1 MQTQKVFYAPGPQHN
16 DPRCRWARLPDS
28 PCPVFAPPYSVF
40 RLQTCSTRWD
50 TALPSTCHTTQPAQS
65 KFNTGYILPL
75 YKFSQTTDCC
85 PPPRVSKRIRP
96 LIPDLAITKPFVP
109 RNGKVWHQSVKMTLI
124 NVTCV
129 FDLSVSLINCHSVKH
144 IFQPFM
150 LKLNY
155 SYSRLCVNNSECYR
169 YLI

>member
-1 MQTQKVFYAPGPQHN
+1 MTCTCVIGNDEHGNKELTNKPNDGREPSVSADSIDDYPQPTSEKSGQIMLTRPSRKQCKHKKVFYAPGPQHN

-65 KFNTGYILPL
+65 KCNTGYILPL
-75 YKFSQTTDCC
+75 YQFTQTTDCC

-96 LIPDLAITKPFVP
+96 LIPDLAITKPFVR
-109 RNGKVWHQSVKMTLI
+109 RNGKV
-124 NVTCV
+124 
-129 FDLSVSLINCHSVKH
+129 
-144 IFQPFM
+144 
-150 LKLNY
+150 
-155 SYSRLCVNNSECYR
+155 
-169 YLI
+169 